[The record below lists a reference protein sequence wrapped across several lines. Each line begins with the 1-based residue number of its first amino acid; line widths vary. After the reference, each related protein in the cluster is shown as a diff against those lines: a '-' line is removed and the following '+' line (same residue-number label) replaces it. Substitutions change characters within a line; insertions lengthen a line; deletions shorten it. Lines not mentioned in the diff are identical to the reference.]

1 MNQSSKLL
9 ITIEAENAKADLKT
23 LRTALQNTTK
33 DGDSL
38 VSSLKKIKD
47 VKVPGADTSNGINRI
62 ATATEKL
69 AAASKSMVGAGDV
82 SSSIS
87 KASTAIKTLADAS
100 TTLGAT
106 PPGAKGI
113 TKIASALDKLS
124 AATDKMSTKPEG
136 LKQVEALVKKLSS
149 VQSSMSNANRTSTDL
164 AGSIGK
170 VDSAASK
177 AAPNISKAKT
187 AVSDFNKQ
195 AVLANDSASKLGGT
209 MNTLNERFKVIATRL
224 TDARNRVQGFNSVTT
239 SAMTE
244 LNGLDTTLRRLRTVL
259 DSHNRALAAA
269 ERGQNR
275 LSRSAAGASTNTD
288 RLGFSLS
295 KLQGL
300 LMGGVWSIFGLSVAK
315 TADAMQNLDSQIK
328 LVTSSEGQ
336 YLEVRER
343 VRAIADKNYT
353 DIEATTNLY
362 QKSARALA
370 NLGMSQNQTL
380 EFTDAVSLAM
390 RTGGRSANEQASA
403 ILQLGQAMGAGVLMG
418 DEFRSISENAPILLE
433 LVAKRMGV
441 LPGQLKALASEGKIT
456 SEIMADAF
464 IDNKELLEQMASE
477 MPVTMVQGFNIA
489 RNAIKEAVGDMMNST
504 GGASEKIATSLM
516 WLGENFDKVAKAA
529 AIAAGVLLVNFVTGA
544 GAATAA
550 MAAFNLVAL
559 ANPFVLAAA
568 GLAALA
574 VAFYGLDDV
583 FDTTT
588 ELLKDLLGEV
598 VDYTSIAFNEI
609 TKLAKDVRREWTDTT
624 GTIEQKLI
632 DLGLTIKT
640 TNEENQKSFLRYFD
654 GNQKGF
660 ARHIEGMAL
669 QLNTVNSVVV
679 TLLDTINGYLKLIG
693 TSSDIVTTALGNVGR
708 AAGRA
713 LGFNLEYKKLP
724 DYDNDLLKPKFF
736 KQEAAGREL
745 IADYFKDVV
754 DRRDMVSARDEE
766 NAAIKRG
773 NKILKDRVT
782 MHALLSKGTGTYVFA
797 KTPAGLPEY
806 LKADPNNMNGAMDET
821 KAAQKKQLDA
831 TNALAAA
838 LKEQEKAAKEAA
850 KAARAANA
858 ADSAARKITAAG
870 RLVGVSGDTGVG
882 KAHLHI
888 QRRDK
893 SAPTKAEIN
902 RFSVN
907 GKSPYDFGMTSGY
920 GYRGDIGVKGASKYH
935 KGLDF
940 GVGMG
945 GKITTTVPTKDVKV
959 WYDEKGG
966 GWVSTVTFADGLQ
979 MDLLHLDANTRKY
992 VKSGA
997 SSGDKQLDALAQKFD
1012 NAEVKALQARQKE
1025 AEKAAREAERVAEEA
1040 RRAAEELQGRREGL
1054 AKEYEPASV
1063 KFGMENLDRLRDIQ
1077 AGQLPEDIAK
1087 AYASASVARYDRELA
1102 VYEKALTDRVDAYS
1116 EYLLTESQ
1124 LLEKQ
1129 RDDEIFNVI
1138 NDPELSRPENSM
1150 RLKLAMERIDAQY
1163 EYKLERHNF
1172 ALDKELASLYE
1183 FQMTERDILVKN
1195 HYWAVKEAELATD
1208 EISKQRAEAQVARNA
1223 NELANLDIID
1233 ALKLLKLKENFLSQT
1248 EYVTR
1253 VHELEMQ
1260 LLERST
1266 EAHAVK
1272 NATQKKAADELA
1284 KNVAEIT
1291 REAQTALAA
1300 QTDRLNGGFTDE
1312 AGKLSLEDKL
1322 KAEQEI
1328 VDKAQKEGLLSKEE
1342 HTQRMLELDKEQARA
1357 SRDITI
1363 ASYHDR
1369 VATVADSFKAMFGEQ
1384 SKAYRIMFAVEKG
1397 FSIARSIM
1405 AIRTGIAQAAA
1416 LPFPANLGAMASVAS
1431 LTASIV
1437 SDIQSVRQPSLAGQA
1452 HDGLANVPR
1461 EGTYLLDAG
1470 ERVVKPADNRK
1481 LTKFLDAE
1489 GRSGNNKGATDV
1501 NLVINNYSS
1510 AEVSTSRNA
1519 DGDIEL
1525 RITNAINKQ
1534 VPAQLANPS
1543 SPIGKSLSNNWQTTP
1558 RR

>member
-47 VKVPGADTSNGINRI
+47 IKVPGADTSNGINRI

-69 AAASKSMVGAGDV
+69 AVASKSMVDAGDV
-82 SSSIS
+82 SSSIN

-149 VQSSMSNANRTSTDL
+149 VQSSMSNADGTSKDL

-170 VDSAASK
+170 VDSAATK

-295 KLQGL
+295 RLQGL

-464 IDNKELLEQMASE
+464 IDNKELLEQMARE

-504 GGASEKIATSLM
+504 GGASEKIATSLR
-516 WLGENFDKVAKAA
+516 WVGENLDTVAKAA
-529 AIAAGVLLVNFVTGA
+529 AIAAGVLLVNFVAGA
-544 GAATAA
+544 GAATTA
-550 MAAFNLVAL
+550 MAALNFVML
-559 ANPFVLAAA
+559 ANPFTLAAA
-568 GLAALA
+568 GIAALM
-574 VAFYGLDDV
+574 VALYGVDDV

-588 ELLKDLLGEV
+588 ALVKDLYGEIKK
-598 VDYTSIAFNEI
+598 YSAIAFEELI
-609 TKLAKDVRREWTDTT
+609 SLSEKVQQEWTGTTDTV
-624 GTIEQKLI
+624 EQKLI

-640 TNEENQKSFLRYFD
+640 TNEENQKSFLKYFE

-660 ARHIEGMAL
+660 AGHIEGMTY

-679 TLLDTINGYLKLIG
+679 TLLDTIYGYLKLIG

-713 LGFNLEYKKLP
+713 IGLDIEYKKLP
-724 DYDNDLLKPKFF
+724 DYEKDLLKPTFS

-745 IADYFKDVV
+745 ISDYFRKLVNG
-754 DRRDMVSARDEE
+754 RDEE
-766 NAAIKRG
+766 TNAIKRG

-782 MHALLSKGTGTYVFA
+782 MHTLLSKGTGIGVYA
-797 KTPAGLPEY
+797 KTPAGLPDY
-806 LKADPNNMNGAMDET
+806 LKADPNNMNAAMDET

-940 GVGMG
+940 GVGLG
-945 GKITTTVPTKDVKV
+945 GKVTTTVPTKDVKV

-1012 NAEVKALQARQKE
+1012 NAEAKALQARQKE
-1025 AEKAAREAERVAEEA
+1025 AEKAAREAERAAEEA
-1040 RRAAEELQGRREGL
+1040 RRAAEELQNRREGL

-1102 VYEKALTDRVDAYS
+1102 VYEKALSDRVDAYS

-1172 ALDKELASLYE
+1172 TLDKELASLYE
-1183 FQMTERDILVKN
+1183 FQMTERDIMVKN
-1195 HYWAVKEAELATD
+1195 HYWAVKEAELAND
-1208 EISKQRAEAQVARNA
+1208 EISKQRAEAQAARNA
-1223 NELANLDIID
+1223 DELANADIVA
-1233 ALKLLKLKENFLSQT
+1233 ALKLLKLEENFLSQT
-1248 EYVTR
+1248 EYLTR
-1253 VHELEMQ
+1253 THELEMA
-1260 LLERST
+1260 LLARST
-1266 EAHAVK
+1266 EAHEVK
-1272 NATQKKAADELA
+1272 NAAQKQATDALA
-1284 KNVAEIT
+1284 KSVAEVT
-1291 REAQTALAA
+1291 RKAQTALAE

-1328 VDKAQKEGLLSKEE
+1328 VDNAQKEGLLSKEE

-1416 LPFPANLGAMASVAS
+1416 LPFPANLGAMASVAG

-1501 NLVINNYSS
+1501 KLVVNNYSS